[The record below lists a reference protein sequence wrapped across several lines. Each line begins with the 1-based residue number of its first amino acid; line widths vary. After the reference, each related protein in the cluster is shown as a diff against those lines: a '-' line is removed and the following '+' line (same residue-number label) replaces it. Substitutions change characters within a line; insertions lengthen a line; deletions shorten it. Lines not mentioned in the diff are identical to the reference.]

1 MATSNY
7 YGLTGVGSNIKF
19 GKSGGHVSYDSLNNS
34 FNLKQNDD
42 LTYAGLAVNKLDVTT
57 GDISLISST
66 SKLSINGATLQ
77 WQSSDV
83 LRFGGAAAVMIPS
96 GNNASRPVTGLVGMI
111 RINTQSSVRIE
122 YFDGTTWQVPG
133 GNALQLTG
141 GQMTGDIEMTNGS
154 KLTGLPTPVVSSDAV
169 NKDYV
174 DNLVEGL
181 SWKQAVSV
189 LSTTNVNVNSPSS
202 ASIGGATL
210 STGSRVLLTNQTDN
224 SQNGIWIFNGV
235 GLPMNR
241 SSDAN
246 TPTELNGAAV
256 FVLVGTR
263 ADTGWTQTATL
274 NASFAGQ
281 VWAQFTSGTAYT
293 AGSGLTLNGNQF
305 NVNIGLGLTI
315 TTDSLVPNGLVSIN
329 PQAGTALQINE
340 QNELTLK
347 LETGG
352 GLLQSVDGLKIADN
366 QVTNAMLAGNIE
378 NSKLQNSAIVVTDGI
393 TTENVDLGESLSI
406 VGQGPVQSSL
416 SSGTISVSVATATT
430 TSTGVAS
437 FNTSN
442 FDVTSGD
449 VTVKAIDA
457 GIF

>member
-77 WQSSDV
+77 WQTSDV

-96 GNNASRPVTGLVGMI
+96 GSDITRPISGLVGMI
-111 RINTQSSVRIE
+111 RINTQGTVRIE
-122 YFDGTTWQVPG
+122 FFDGTSWQVPG
-133 GNALQLTG
+133 AGSLPTAG
-141 GQMTGDIEMTNGS
+141 GTMTGDITMSLGAKVTS
-154 KLTGLPTPVVSSDAV
+154 LPTPVVSGDAV
-169 NKDYV
+169 NKEYV
-174 DNLVEGL
+174 DNLVQGL
-181 SWKQAVSV
+181 SWKQAVSTR
-189 LSTTNVNVNSPSS
+189 STVNVNVNNPTS
-202 ASIGGATL
+202 ANIGGALLTA
-210 STGSRVLLTNQTDN
+210 GNRVLLTNQTDN
-224 SQNGIWIFNGV
+224 TQNGIWIFNGV

-241 SSDAN
+241 SPDAN
-246 TPTELNGAAV
+246 VVAELNGAAV
-256 FVLVGTR
+256 FVLVGTS

-274 NASFAGQ
+274 TSSFAGQ
-281 VWAQFTSGTAYT
+281 VWVQFTSGTAYT
-293 AGSGLTLNGNQF
+293 AGTGLTLNGNQF
-305 NVNIGLGLTI
+305 NINVGYGLTI
-315 TTDSLVPNGLVSIN
+315 TSDPQVPNGLISIN
-329 PQAGTALQINE
+329 PEFGTALQINE

-378 NSKLQNSAIVVTDGI
+378 NSKLQNSAIAVTDGV

-437 FNTSN
+437 FNSTN